1 MADVI
6 EINSDDDS
14 DSDVEIIGET
24 VAAWGSKTEARG
36 ACRHQRSCSAWA
48 RYQRIRELLYR
59 PRDNID
65 LTGDENEVHIQVT
78 SAEESMGI
86 MQVNSTNCKQAE
98 KSLQALV
105 SSNLSHI
112 ILDSD
117 EDLSD
122 NNGECLFPGLQSDWM
137 RGKDE
142 PDLEAPPG
150 LTVEVTTERNS
161 RVPVS
166 NKLTDEG
173 PLPELDFIGLGEIQE
188 SHFTATNAD
197 LLGTSSGISH
207 SGCSVDSTSNTSINS
222 DVESLETFSPDALIP
237 CSSPSSA
244 GDLLGDYLKSNFEE
258 TINNTVNGVK
268 AALSTDIEGIPSLL
282 PQNSEEVE
290 LGHAFDYSP
299 PGINMPLLE
308 SWDQL
313 QSQDKGSKSEVKC
326 LPIENK
332 AQDLVLALDQSGDQ
346 VLLSEKTEDRVFAS
360 NEAKEASPNCSVDKE
375 PLQNFRYFIGAPVQH
390 LFVKL
395 PGNEKWYKQANRHS
409 RSSTTHQCKSKEP
422 ELISQRQCSMINS
435 TIDENFPQGTLQFL
449 MDFVSPQHYPPHK
462 IVEYIIK
469 KILLGNES
477 SSIIMSAYMTLM
489 KIQQLHPANISTVQW
504 DWDLL
509 AYHVENKD
517 PHRKHS
523 LTKNDRLLFLQ
534 YVVQTLEDDFQL
546 KHDVPQQT
554 IARAVLSCDDK
565 FSNVR
570 SVIKWL
576 IDAISKDSEDIQQK
590 NGPMPS
596 SSDSPQVADSRN
608 PRVICLL
615 QKMLTLA
622 VEVDR
627 SPMCSS
633 NKIAEAIFQ
642 HFLYIS
648 KRSQRLTVLRSME
661 SQLLRCKLLEFLFHH
676 CTKKQNTL
684 PMSLGKVL
692 HFLKYAKF
700 PLETDE
706 RCSSK
711 WQHWE
716 ELVNLLCLLLLSYQ
730 EVTKR
735 HLRHSITERVKYVLA
750 DTPPV
755 LTTHDEI
762 TVEEV
767 HSDMEVFYNRVF
779 SDLGTP
785 LNPQLEEQINL
796 LKALLLC
803 AATGT

>member
-6 EINSDDDS
+6 EITSDD

-24 VAAWGSKTEARG
+24 VAAPGSKPEAHKIYH
-36 ACRHQRSCSAWA
+36 HQRSCSAWA
-48 RYQRIRELLYR
+48 HYQRIKELLYSR
-59 PRDNID
+59 QDNID
-65 LTGDENEVHIQVT
+65 LTGEESEVHNQVN
-78 SAEESMGI
+78 SAEEGMGR
-86 MQVNSTNCKQAE
+86 MQVNSTNCNRAE
-98 KSLQALV
+98 KSPQAPV
-105 SSNLSHI
+105 SSNMSHVV
-112 ILDSD
+112 LDSD

-122 NNGECLFPGLQSDWM
+122 SNGEYHFPGLQSDWTI
-137 RGKDE
+137 GKDE
-142 PDLEAPPG
+142 PDLESPPV
-150 LTVEVTTERNS
+150 LTVEVTTEENS
-161 RVPVS
+161 LVPIS
-166 NKLTDEG
+166 SKLTDED
-173 PLPELDFIGLGEIQE
+173 PLPELDFIGLDE
-188 SHFTATNAD
+188 SQDSHVTARKTN
-197 LLGTSSGISH
+197 LFVTSNQISH
-207 SGCSVDSTSNTSINS
+207 NSVCSADSTSDTCVNS
-222 DVESLETFSPDALIP
+222 DVESLETFSPDTPIP
-237 CSSPSSA
+237 YSSPSSA
-244 GDLLGDYLKSNFEE
+244 GDLLGDHLKSSFEE
-258 TINNTVNGVK
+258 TINGTVDVPKTELN
-268 AALSTDIEGIPSLL
+268 TDIEGLPSLV
-282 PQNSEEVE
+282 PQNSEELE
-290 LGHAFDYSP
+290 LEHAFDHSP
-299 PGINMPLLE
+299 PDISMPLLE
-308 SWDQL
+308 PWEQ
-313 QSQDKGSKSEVKC
+313 QQGHRKRSEVKC
-326 LPIENK
+326 FPIENK
-332 AQDLVLALDQSGDQ
+332 AQDSVLVSYQSGNQVLSSEETEDHVLASDE
-346 VLLSEKTEDRVFAS
+346 V
-360 NEAKEASPNCSVDKE
+360 KETSPNCSVDKE
-375 PLQNFRYFIGAPVQH
+375 PLQSFQYLIGAPVQH
-390 LFVKL
+390 LFVKRSR
-395 PGNEKWYKQANRHS
+395 NEKWHKQVNRHS
-409 RSSTTHQCKSKEP
+409 CSSTTHQYKEP

-477 SSIIMSAYMTLM
+477 SSTIMSAYMTLM

-546 KHDVPQQT
+546 KHDMPQQT
-554 IARAVLSCDDK
+554 IAKTVLSCDDK

-570 SVIKWL
+570 CVIKWL
-576 IDAISKDSEDIQQK
+576 IDTISKDSEDTQQK
-590 NGPMPS
+590 NGPMS
-596 SSDSPQVADSRN
+596 SSSGSPQVLESRN

-648 KRSQRLTVLRSME
+648 KRSQRLTVLRSIE
-661 SQLLRCKLLEFLFHH
+661 SQLLRCKLLDLLFHH

-711 WQHWE
+711 WQYWE

-735 HLRHSITERVKYVLA
+735 HLRLSISERVKYVLA

-755 LTTHDEI
+755 LTTHDRI
-762 TVEEV
+762 TAEEV
-767 HSDMEVFYNRVF
+767 QSDMELFYNRVL
-779 SDLGTP
+779 SDLGPP

>member
-1 MADVI
+1 MTDVI
-6 EINSDDDS
+6 EITSDDDDS

-24 VAAWGSKTEARG
+24 MAAPGSNPAALRV
-36 ACRHQRSCSAWA
+36 CRHQHTCLAWA
-48 RYQRIRELLYR
+48 RYQRIKKLLYSH
-59 PRDNID
+59 RDNID
-65 LTGDENEVHIQVT
+65 LTAEESEVHSQVN
-78 SAEESMGI
+78 SAEEGMGS
-86 MQVNSTNCKQAE
+86 MQVNSRNWKQAE
-98 KSLQALV
+98 KSPQATV

-112 ILDSD
+112 VFDSD
-117 EDLSD
+117 EDLPDS
-122 NNGECLFPGLQSDWM
+122 NGVCRLPGLQSDWTM
-137 RGKDE
+137 GKDE
-142 PDLEAPPG
+142 PDLESPPV
-150 LTVEVTTERNS
+150 LTVEVTTEENLLE
-161 RVPVS
+161 PVS
-166 NKLTDEG
+166 NKRTDED
-173 PLPELDFIGLGEIQE
+173 PLPKLDFVGLNE
-188 SHFTATNAD
+188 
-197 LLGTSSGISH
+197 
-207 SGCSVDSTSNTSINS
+207 
-222 DVESLETFSPDALIP
+222 
-237 CSSPSSA
+237 
-244 GDLLGDYLKSNFEE
+244 
-258 TINNTVNGVK
+258 
-268 AALSTDIEGIPSLL
+268 
-282 PQNSEEVE
+282 
-290 LGHAFDYSP
+290 
-299 PGINMPLLE
+299 
-308 SWDQL
+308 
-313 QSQDKGSKSEVKC
+313 SQDFHITET
-326 LPIENK
+326 K
-332 AQDLVLALDQSGDQ
+332 ANLLV
-346 VLLSEKTEDRVFAS
+346 AS
-360 NEAKEASPNCSVDKE
+360 NQLVN
-375 PLQNFRYFIGAPVQH
+375 Q
-390 LFVKL
+390 
-395 PGNEKWYKQANRHS
+395 HS
-409 RSSTTHQCKSKEP
+409 RSSTTHQCKLKEP

-477 SSIIMSAYMTLM
+477 SSTILSAYMTLM
-489 KIQQLHPANISTVQW
+489 KIQQLHPADISTVQW

-523 LTKNDRLLFLQ
+523 LTKSDRLLFLQ

-554 IARAVLSCDDK
+554 IAKAVLSCDDK

-570 SVIKWL
+570 NVIKWL
-576 IDAISKDSEDIQQK
+576 IDTISKDSEEIQQK
-590 NGPMPS
+590 NSPLS
-596 SSDSPQVADSRN
+596 SSPDSPQVLDSRY
-608 PRVICLL
+608 PRVVCLL

-627 SPMCSS
+627 SPTCSS

-648 KRSQRLTVLRSME
+648 ERSQRLTVLRSME
-661 SQLLRCKLLEFLFHH
+661 SQLLRCKLLEVLFHH

-692 HFLKYAKF
+692 HFIKYAKF
-700 PLETDE
+700 PSETDPYLPPAAPACIPSATDAQGHPGPAAHSPLPITTIE
-706 RCSSK
+706 EHCSSK
-711 WQHWE
+711 WQYWE

-735 HLRHSITERVKYVLA
+735 HLRLSISERVKYVLA

-762 TVEEV
+762 TAKEV
-767 HSDMEVFYNRVF
+767 QTDMEEFYNRVL
-779 SDLGTP
+779 SDLGPP

>member
-1 MADVI
+1 MYFRITAF
-6 EINSDDDS
+6 
-14 DSDVEIIGET
+14 
-24 VAAWGSKTEARG
+24 K
-36 ACRHQRSCSAWA
+36 HQM
-48 RYQRIRELLYR
+48 
-59 PRDNID
+59 DNID
-65 LTGDENEVHIQVT
+65 LTAEESEVHSQVN
-78 SAEESMGI
+78 SAEEGVGS
-86 MQVNSTNCKQAE
+86 MQVNSRNGKQGE
-98 KSLQALV
+98 KSTQATV

-112 ILDSD
+112 LLDSD

-122 NNGECLFPGLQSDWM
+122 SNGVCSFPGLQSDWTM
-137 RGKDE
+137 SKDE
-142 PDLEAPPG
+142 PDLESPPV
-150 LTVEVTTERNS
+150 LTVEVTTEENLLE
-161 RVPVS
+161 PVS
-166 NKLTDEG
+166 NED
-173 PLPELDFIGLGEIQE
+173 PLPELDFIGLNE
-188 SHFTATNAD
+188 SQDFHVSETKAD
-197 LLGTSSGISH
+197 LLVASNQVSH
-207 SGCSVDSTSNTSINS
+207 NSACSVDSTSDTCINS
-222 DVESLETFSPDALIP
+222 DVESLETFSPDAPIP
-237 CSSPSSA
+237 YSSPSSA
-244 GDLLGDYLKSNFEE
+244 GDLLGDYLQSNFEE
-258 TINNTVNGVK
+258 SNNDTVDEPK
-268 AALSTDIEGIPSLL
+268 AGLSTDVEGIPLL
-282 PQNSEEVE
+282 IPQNCKQFE
-290 LGHAFDYSP
+290 LDHPIQNSL
-299 PGINMPLLE
+299 PGISTPLLE
-308 SWDQL
+308 GWEHL
-313 QSQDKGSKSEVKC
+313 QSHNERLENEIKC
-326 LPIENK
+326 FPTENQAQEPILP
-332 AQDLVLALDQSGDQ
+332 LDQSGNQ
-346 VLLSEKTEDRVFAS
+346 VLSSETEDPVRA
-360 NEAKEASPNCSVDKE
+360 NEAKETSPNCSVDKE
-375 PLQNFRYFIGAPVQH
+375 PLESFQYLIGAPVQH
-390 LFVKL
+390 LFIKR
-395 PGNEKWYKQANRHS
+395 PRNEKWHKLANRHS
-409 RSSTTHQCKSKEP
+409 RSSTTRQCKLKEP
-422 ELISQRQCSMINS
+422 ELISQRQCSMINN

-477 SSIIMSAYMTLM
+477 SSTILSAYMTLM

-523 LTKNDRLLFLQ
+523 LTKSDRLLFLQ

-554 IARAVLSCDDK
+554 IAKAVLSCDDK

-576 IDAISKDSEDIQQK
+576 IDTISKDSEEIQQK
-590 NGPMPS
+590 NSPLS
-596 SSDSPQVADSRN
+596 SSPDSPQVLDSRY
-608 PRVICLL
+608 PRVVCLL

-627 SPMCSS
+627 SPTCSS

-648 KRSQRLTVLRSME
+648 ERSQRLTVLRSME

-700 PLETDE
+700 PSETDE
-706 RCSSK
+706 HCSSK
-711 WQHWE
+711 WQYWE

-735 HLRHSITERVKYVLA
+735 HLRLSISERVKYVLA

-762 TVEEV
+762 TAEEV
-767 HSDMEVFYNRVF
+767 QSDMEVFYNRVL
-779 SDLGTP
+779 SDLGPP

>member
-6 EINSDDDS
+6 EITSGDES
-14 DSDVEIIGET
+14 DSDIEIIGET
-24 VAAWGSKTEARG
+24 VVAVAPGSDPEART
-36 ACRHQRSCSAWA
+36 ACRHQRSCLASVQ
-48 RYQRIRELLYR
+48 YQRIKKLLYSHQ
-59 PRDNID
+59 DNID
-65 LTGDENEVHIQVT
+65 LTAEENEVQSQVN
-78 SAEESMGI
+78 SAEEGTGN
-86 MQVNSTNCKQAE
+86 MQDNSTNCNQEE
-98 KSLQALV
+98 KSSQASV
-105 SSNLSHI
+105 SSNLSNVV
-112 ILDSD
+112 LNSE

-122 NNGECLFPGLQSDWM
+122 SNGVSRIPDLQSDWTM
-137 RGKDE
+137 GKDE
-142 PDLEAPPG
+142 PDLESPPV
-150 LTVEVTTERNS
+150 LTVEVTTEDNS
-161 RVPVS
+161 LEPVS
-166 NKLTDEG
+166 DDLTDEEL
-173 PLPELDFIGLGEIQE
+173 LPELDFIGLDE
-188 SHFTATNAD
+188 SQDSHVTETKPN
-197 LLGTSSGISH
+197 LLVPSKQVSYSSV
-207 SGCSVDSTSNTSINS
+207 CSSDSVSDTCINS
-222 DVESLETFSPDALIP
+222 DVESLETFSPDAPIP
-237 CSSPSSA
+237 YSSPSSA
-244 GDLLGDYLKSNFEE
+244 ADFFGDHLKSNFEE
-258 TINNTVNGVK
+258 ITDDTVDEPKDG
-268 AALSTDIEGIPSLL
+268 LHIDIEDIPSLI
-282 PQNSEEVE
+282 PQNCKEFE
-290 LGHAFDYSP
+290 LDHAFQPSP
-299 PGINMPLLE
+299 PGISVPLLKP
-308 SWDQL
+308 SDQL
-313 QSQDKGSKSEVKC
+313 QSHSERIESEIKC
-326 LPIENK
+326 FPIKNQ
-332 AQDLVLALDQSGDQ
+332 AQEPVLALDQSGSQVLSSEETEDQ
-346 VLLSEKTEDRVFAS
+346 VLT
-360 NEAKEASPNCSVDKE
+360 NEAKETSPNCSVDKE
-375 PLQNFRYFIGAPVQH
+375 PLQNFQYLIGAPVQH
-390 LFVKL
+390 LFVNH
-395 PGNEKWYKQANRHS
+395 PRHKVNQHS
-409 RSSTTHQCKSKEP
+409 HSSTTHQYKPK

-449 MDFVSPQHYPPHK
+449 MDFVSPQHYPPQK

-477 SSIIMSAYMTLM
+477 SSTIMSAYMTLM
-489 KIQQLHPANISTVQW
+489 KIQQLHPANVSTVQW

-546 KHDVPQQT
+546 KRDAPQQT
-554 IARAVLSCDDK
+554 IAKAVLSCDEK

-576 IDAISKDSEDIQQK
+576 IDTISKDSEDIQQK
-590 NGPMPS
+590 NGPMSAS
-596 SSDSPQVADSRN
+596 SGGPQVQDSRY
-608 PRVICLL
+608 PSVVCLL

-633 NKIAEAIFQ
+633 NKIAEAICQ
-642 HFLYIS
+642 PFLYIS

-661 SQLLRCKLLEFLFHH
+661 SQLLRCKLLELVFHH
-676 CTKKQNTL
+676 CTKKQNIL

-700 PLETDE
+700 TLETDE
-706 RCSSK
+706 HCSSK
-711 WQHWE
+711 WQCWE

-735 HLRHSITERVKYVLA
+735 HLRQSISERVKCVLA

-755 LTTHDEI
+755 ITTHDEI

-767 HSDMEVFYNRVF
+767 QSDMEVFYNRVL
-779 SDLGTP
+779 SDLGPP

>member
-6 EINSDDDS
+6 EITSDDDDS

-24 VAAWGSKTEARG
+24 MAAPGSNPAALRV
-36 ACRHQRSCSAWA
+36 CRHQHTCLAWA
-48 RYQRIRELLYR
+48 RYQRIKKLLYSH
-59 PRDNID
+59 RDNID
-65 LTGDENEVHIQVT
+65 LTAEESEVHSQVN
-78 SAEESMGI
+78 SAEEGMGS
-86 MQVNSTNCKQAE
+86 MQVNSRNWKQAE
-98 KSLQALV
+98 KSPQATV

-112 ILDSD
+112 VFDSD
-117 EDLSD
+117 EDLPDS
-122 NNGECLFPGLQSDWM
+122 NGVCRLPGLQSDWTM
-137 RGKDE
+137 GKDE
-142 PDLEAPPG
+142 PDLESPPV
-150 LTVEVTTERNS
+150 LTVEVTTEENLLE
-161 RVPVS
+161 PVS
-166 NKLTDEG
+166 NKRTDED
-173 PLPELDFIGLGEIQE
+173 PLPKLDFVGLNE
-188 SHFTATNAD
+188 SQDFHVTETKAN
-197 LLGTSSGISH
+197 LLVASNQVSH
-207 SGCSVDSTSNTSINS
+207 NSACSVDSTSDTCINS
-222 DVESLETFSPDALIP
+222 DVESLETFSPDAPIP
-237 CSSPSSA
+237 YSSPSST
-244 GDLLGDYLKSNFEE
+244 GDLLGDHLKSNFEE
-258 TINNTVNGVK
+258 SNNDTVDEPK
-268 AALSTDIEGIPSLL
+268 ADIEGLPLLIPQNCEQFELDHPIQNSLPGISMPSL
-282 PQNSEEVE
+282 EAWE
-290 LGHAFDYSP
+290 
-299 PGINMPLLE
+299 
-308 SWDQL
+308 QL
-313 QSQDKGSKSEVKC
+313 QSHNERLENEVKC
-326 LPIENK
+326 FPTENQ
-332 AQDLVLALDQSGDQ
+332 AQDPILPLDQSGNQ
-346 VLLSEKTEDRVFAS
+346 VLSSETEDPVRA
-360 NEAKEASPNCSVDKE
+360 NEAKETSPNCSVDKE
-375 PLQNFRYFIGAPVQH
+375 PLQSFQYLIGAPVQH
-390 LFVKL
+390 LFIKR
-395 PGNEKWYKQANRHS
+395 PRNEKWHKLVNQHS
-409 RSSTTHQCKSKEP
+409 RSSTTHQCKLKEP

-477 SSIIMSAYMTLM
+477 SSTILSAYMTLM
-489 KIQQLHPANISTVQW
+489 KIQQLHPADISTVQW

-523 LTKNDRLLFLQ
+523 LTKSDRLLFLQ

-554 IARAVLSCDDK
+554 IAKAVLSCDDK

-570 SVIKWL
+570 NVIKWL
-576 IDAISKDSEDIQQK
+576 IDTISKDSEEIQQK
-590 NGPMPS
+590 NSPLS
-596 SSDSPQVADSRN
+596 SSPDSPQVLDSRY
-608 PRVICLL
+608 PRVVCLL

-627 SPMCSS
+627 SPTCSS

-648 KRSQRLTVLRSME
+648 ERSQRLTVLRSME
-661 SQLLRCKLLEFLFHH
+661 SQLLRCKLLEVLFHH

-692 HFLKYAKF
+692 HFIKYAKF
-700 PLETDE
+700 PSETDE
-706 RCSSK
+706 HCSSK
-711 WQHWE
+711 WQYWE

-735 HLRHSITERVKYVLA
+735 HLRLSISERVKYVLA

-762 TVEEV
+762 TAKEV
-767 HSDMEVFYNRVF
+767 QTDMEEFYNRVL
-779 SDLGTP
+779 SDLGPP